1 MKTIRYH
8 LKHCH
13 QVGGASGTESKQTIT
28 LRHREP
34 ITSLEVQG
42 GKLRDDCAYAQ
53 WAGRG
58 KILF

>member
-34 ITSLEVQG
+34 ITKMEVKGASLNAV
-42 GKLRDDCAYAQ
+42 CAYKA
-53 WAGRG
+53 AVYVR
-58 KILF
+58 L